1 MYFLSHNI
9 LTTKLYQ
16 NTLTYTMDIVEK
28 GINEVQEH
36 MKESIQRHNEI
47 FAKTIYNTAKK
58 SKQCST
64 SLDRGFQKTFPDS
77 NTLGVESTDPFNP
90 KAVFEFKQ
98 GVAKDVIET
107 WDHTLGILPNRK
119 VMGNYYID
127 LSNSL
132 TIKDNPNKWL
142 FIHRNPAN
150 NCGDVNIRN
159 HNGEYSND
167 SFTKGAY
174 SNVQYYKI
182 HINGTDS
189 GYSFGNGADDLY
201 RCFPLNNPIVKRGE
215 ERKFEN
221 YTGHHEFE
229 VDNYLNLY
237 HKSSGLYLMLH
248 KTTFPDICF
257 YLAKQFT
264 QLNGK
269 SYYKIYESKRVDKL
283 SFSLNT
289 NYLSKDNRNTLLS
302 TINSLLPENY
312 KHIFELYNNFRKL
325 QPIQAI
331 TEGSIE
337 EGKPDES
344 VDITDSKDRVIE
356 GLKTKLNETIKRCET
371 NETLVSEMI
380 EQYNAKSN
388 DFLESERNKQLIQ
401 SKLTEMKLLLE
412 TKDKQLECELDKLK
426 QEYETR
432 ITEIKE
438 SKDKD
443 KFDVYKRLSEAE
455 VFRAKSES
463 LGISYDSLKTS
474 LEKETLEKKKIKDM
488 NRGLLTQFEQQRERN
503 NKLSEDNSSLLK
515 QLDEKV
521 YLADECR
528 RIMDE
533 LNKKLEKKEK
543 ECITLGKQLSD
554 IGESTDSA
562 LENALSDRVSDLE
575 SEIVDLKRERSEK
588 TTENNKLKRDL
599 EKIRGFMSGF

>member
-1 MYFLSHNI
+1 MEY
-9 LTTKLYQ
+9 
-16 NTLTYTMDIVEK
+16 VEK

-77 NTLGVESTDPFNP
+77 NTLGVESPDPFNP

-98 GVAKDVIET
+98 GVATDVIET
-107 WDHTLGILPNRK
+107 WDHSLGILPDRK

-142 FIHRNPAN
+142 FIHPNPAN
-150 NCGDVNIRN
+150 NSGSGDVNIYN
-159 HNGEYSND
+159 SGSSTFSGN
-167 SFTKGAY
+167 SFIKGGHQH
-174 SNVQYYKI
+174 VQYYKI
-182 HINGTDS
+182 HINGTDT
-189 GYSFGNGADDLY
+189 GHSFTNGADGLY

-221 YTGHHEFE
+221 YTEHHEFE

-237 HKSSGLYLMLH
+237 HKPTGLYLMLH
-248 KTTFPDICF
+248 KTTFPDISF

-269 SYYKIYESKRVDKL
+269 PYYKIYESKRVDKL
-283 SFSLNT
+283 SFSLQN
-289 NYLSKDNRNTLLS
+289 NYLSKDNRKTLLS
-302 TINSLLPENY
+302 TINTLLPDNY
-312 KHIFELYNNFRKL
+312 KHVFELYNNFRKL
-325 QPIQAI
+325 QPLLPV
-331 TEGSIE
+331 EEVSIE
-337 EGKPDES
+337 EDIPDES
-344 VDITDSKDRVIE
+344 IDVTDSKDRVIE
-356 GLKTKLNETIKRCET
+356 GLKTKLNETIKRSEK
-371 NETLVSEMI
+371 NETLISEMI
-380 EQYNAKSN
+380 EQYNAKST

-412 TKDKQLECELDKLK
+412 TKDKKLKCEIEKVK
-426 QEYETR
+426 QEYEIR

-438 SKDKD
+438 SKDRD
-443 KFDVYKRLSEAE
+443 KFDVYRRLSEAE

-463 LGISYDSLKTS
+463 LGISYNSLKTS
-474 LEKETLEKKKIKDM
+474 LERETLEKKKIKDM
-488 NRGLLTQFEQQRERN
+488 NRGLLSQFEQQRERN
-503 NKLSEDNSSLLK
+503 NKLSNDNSSLLK

-533 LNKKLEKKEK
+533 LNQKLDKKEK
-543 ECITLGKQLSD
+543 ECTTLTNQLSD
-554 IGESTDSA
+554 IGETTDSA

-575 SEIVDLKRERSEK
+575 AEIVDLKREKNEK
-588 TTENNKLKRDL
+588 TNENKKLKLDL
-599 EKIRGFMSGF
+599 EKIRGFMSAF